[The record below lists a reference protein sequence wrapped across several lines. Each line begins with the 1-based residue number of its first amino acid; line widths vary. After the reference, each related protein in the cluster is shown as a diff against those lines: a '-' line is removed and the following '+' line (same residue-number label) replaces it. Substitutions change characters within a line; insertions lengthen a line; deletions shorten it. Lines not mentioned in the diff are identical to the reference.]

1 MSSSKRKK
9 ENEVLSEY
17 YVLSEH
23 WKSDFDFYRDELQ
36 FLSSLINKYFIY
48 LLHDKT
54 LSDMQKLAGRLSKT
68 TQERVDITES
78 IIGYMGKIKSIIT
91 TDKELNTNDFQTDH
105 AKLEVRMA
113 DFLKSFRVLKK
124 DVFSV
129 TQEILESEKV
139 KKLLSA

>member
-54 LSDMQKLAGRLSKT
+54 LSDMQKLAERLSKT

-78 IIGYMGKIKSIIT
+78 IIDYMGKIKSFMT
-91 TDKELNTNDFQTDH
+91 TDKELNANDFQTDH

-129 TQEILESEKV
+129 TQEILENEKV